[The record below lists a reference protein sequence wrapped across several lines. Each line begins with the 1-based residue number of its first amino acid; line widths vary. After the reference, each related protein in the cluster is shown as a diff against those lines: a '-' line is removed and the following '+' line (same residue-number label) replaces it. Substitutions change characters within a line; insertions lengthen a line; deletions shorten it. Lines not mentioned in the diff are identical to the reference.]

1 MELPQV
7 RRDTS
12 DTAEKAATSA
22 TQQFTTFHAAPSLLN
37 AKAADEML
45 GPALPPLGH
54 GSFRTI
60 LAVGVLV
67 GRSHS

>member
-1 MELPQV
+1 MELPHV

-12 DTAEKAATSA
+12 DTAEQRRYQRKAAVRY
-22 TQQFTTFHAAPSLLN
+22 FHTAPPLLT
-37 AKAADEML
+37 AKAADGL
-45 GPALPPLGH
+45 VGPALPPAGQ